1 MSKEEAKELE
11 KQLNRYDDLEEELD
25 ETEHDNKIHR
35 KKIVK

>member
-11 KQLNRYDDLEEELD
+11 NQLTRYDDLEEELA

>member
-1 MSKEEAKELE
+1 MSEEEAKELE
-11 KQLNRYDDLEEELD
+11 KQLKRYDDLEEELD